1 MASPRLWP
9 SHAPSSPFQSRR
21 CPAPGPPRSLTS
33 GNWARTCVKLLRVSR
48 KFWGWCSYDSQHV
61 HTSTIYLAELR
72 YHIYNQTTCDM
83 CLLVKYDVVKYCNIY
98 IYNIIYVIICIYIYE
113 IEIIDL
119 YGWQVSSSNTSSLT
133 ISWFIPA
140 GAGSWVGPW
149 KFHQC
154 MLYINSLFY
163 LSIHPSIHPSIH
175 LCIYP
180 SIHLSIY
187 PSIHPSIY
195 VLYREEERASWT

>member
-98 IYNIIYVIICIYIYE
+98 IYNIIYVIICIYIYMR
-113 IEIIDL
+113 L
-119 YGWQVSSSNTSSLT
+119 KLL
-133 ISWFIPA
+133 ISMVGKWAAQTQAHWPSVDSYLRELVPEL
-140 GAGSWVGPW
+140 GPGSFTNV
-149 KFHQC
+149 C
-154 MLYINSLFY
+154 Y
-163 LSIHPSIHPSIH
+163 
-175 LCIYP
+175 
-180 SIHLSIY
+180 
-187 PSIHPSIY
+187 
-195 VLYREEERASWT
+195 T